1 VTSSVGAAPR
11 TVQPSAERH
20 VTFIH
25 TVPALAPAFGE
36 LATRMLRGIGAR
48 HVVDEELFGVATAEP
63 GLAFDRVVTALTKRV
78 DRAVA
83 DGADA
88 VVVTCSTLGPA
99 TDVVAATRPI
109 PVIRID
115 RPMARRAVDHRRI
128 GVVAT
133 LESNRAASGAIVEQT
148 AAELG
153 RTVHVTDRL
162 CDGAFEALQAG
173 DRARH
178 DAAVRAAVADLAAEV
193 DVVLL
198 AQASMASALD
208 GAAVPV
214 PVLTSPATAVAA
226 VAEVLGEPAA
236 SPLPPV
242 RRVGVSQLRIYRIR
256 PGLMAD
262 WLPFFSE
269 VLVPL
274 HALVGIPVPAAWVNP
289 DDPDEFVWI
298 RQFESAESVAEQ
310 EQEFF
315 STPAR
320 LALGDVRSRWVES
333 LQVRILRSVEP
344 FGATPSL

>member
-1 VTSSVGAAPR
+1 MTSSVGAAPQ
-11 TVQPSAERH
+11 TVRPSAGRH
-20 VTFIH
+20 VAFIH
-25 TVPALAPAFGE
+25 TVPALAPAFEE
-36 LATRMLRGIGAR
+36 LSTAMLPGVEAR
-48 HVVDEELFGVATAEP
+48 HLVDEELFGAATAEP
-63 GLAFDRVVTALTKRV
+63 GLAFDRVVTALTRRV

-115 RPMARRAVDHRRI
+115 RPMARRAVDSARI

-133 LESNRAASGAIVEQT
+133 LESNRAASRAIVEQT
-148 AAELG
+148 ATELG
-153 RTVHVTDRL
+153 CTVRVIDRL
-162 CDGAFEALQAG
+162 CDGAFEALQVG
-173 DRARH
+173 DRTRH
-178 DAAVRAAVADLAAEV
+178 DAAVRAAVADLATEV

-208 GAAVPV
+208 GVTVPV
-214 PVLTSPATAVAA
+214 PVLTSPATAVAE
-226 VAEVLGEPAA
+226 VAEVLRDPAV
-236 SPLPPV
+236 SPLPPL
-242 RRVGVSQLRIYRIR
+242 RRAGVSQLRTYRIR

-262 WLPFFSE
+262 WLPFFAE

-274 HALVGIPVPAAWVNP
+274 HTLVGIPVPAAWVNP

-310 EQEFF
+310 EREFF

-320 LALGDVRSRWVES
+320 LALGDVRARWVES
-333 LQVRILRSVEP
+333 LEVRILRPVEP
-344 FGATPSL
+344 LGAISSP